1 MIERSEVRATTAI
14 SVGPRV
20 HTYTRLLVRLRRNR
34 SALFGTAI
42 AVGIA
47 TLAAV
52 APLLPLAPP
61 DQTHFATRLAGP
73 LSPGYLLGSDQLGR
87 DLLSRVIWGSRT
99 SLVVGIGA
107 ALLALVAGSL
117 LGVIAAYYG
126 GHADNLLMRGIDVL
140 MGFPEILLAIA
151 IVAALGPGLTHAMVG
166 VALANVP
173 FYARGVRSTVLMLR
187 TSEFIDAARAAG
199 AKNLRII
206 TRHLLPNIIG
216 AMAVFVSLNVGWMLT
231 ETAGLSFIGLGAQP
245 PTPDWGTMLAD
256 GRGVMTVAPHV
267 ATVPGAAIVLAVL
280 GLNLLGEGL
289 RQIIDP
295 RGM

>member
-1 MIERSEVRATTAI
+1 MLERSDIHTTKAI
-14 SVGPRV
+14 PIGPRV
-20 HTYTRLLVRLRRNR
+20 HSYTRLVVRLRRNR
-34 SALFGTAI
+34 PALIGATI
-42 AVGIA
+42 AFGIA
-47 TLAAV
+47 ALAAV

-61 DQTHFATRLAGP
+61 GQTHFATRLAGP
-73 LSPGYLLGSDQLGR
+73 LSPGYPLGSDQLGR
-87 DLLSRVIWGSRT
+87 DLLSRVIWGTRT
-99 SLVVGIGA
+99 SLVIGISA

-117 LGVIAAYYG
+117 LGIIAAFYG
-126 GHADNLLMRGIDVL
+126 GYTDNLLMRGIDIL

-151 IVAALGPGLTHAMVG
+151 IVAALGPGLTHAMIG

-199 AKNLRII
+199 AKNLRNI
-206 TRHLLPNIIG
+206 TRHLLPNLIG

-280 GLNLLGEGL
+280 GLNMLSEGL
-289 RQIIDP
+289 RQIVDP

>member
-1 MIERSEVRATTAI
+1 MLEEAKLGAGATTLAA
-14 SVGPRV
+14 
-20 HTYTRLLVRLRRNR
+20 TRRRAYSRIFYRLRRNR
-34 SALFGTAI
+34 SAFFGGVVVLGMA
-42 AVGIA
+42 A
-47 TLAAV
+47 LAAL
-52 APLLPLAPP
+52 APLLWLAPP

-73 LSPGYLLGSDQLGR
+73 LSSGYLLGSDQLGR
-87 DLLSRVIWGSRT
+87 DLLSRAIWGTRT
-99 SLVVGIGA
+99 SLVIGVGA
-107 ALLALVAGSL
+107 ALIALAAGL
-117 LGVIAAYYG
+117 LFGITAAYYG
-126 GHADNLLMRGIDVL
+126 GYADNLLMRGIDIL

-151 IVAALGPGLTHAMVG
+151 IVAALGPGLTHAMIG

-173 FYARGVRSTVLMLR
+173 FYARGIRSAVLTLR
-187 TSEFIDAARAAG
+187 TSEFIDAARALG
-199 AKNLRII
+199 ARNSHVIV
-206 TRHLLPNIIG
+206 RHLFPNIVG

-256 GRGVMTVAPHV
+256 GRGVITVAPHV

-295 RGM
+295 HGR